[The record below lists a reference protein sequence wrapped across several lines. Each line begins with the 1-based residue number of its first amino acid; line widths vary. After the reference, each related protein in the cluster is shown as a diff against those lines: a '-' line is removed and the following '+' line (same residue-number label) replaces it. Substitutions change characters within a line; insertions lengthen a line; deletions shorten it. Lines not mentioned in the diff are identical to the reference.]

1 MKIKIIEPW
10 TSNNE
15 NTEED
20 IKYFKSCLSQDDN
33 FEIVFNDDDGL
44 ETLESVSDESFL
56 LPGIIKNIIKAEKQ
70 GFDGVYVNCSA
81 DPGLFQAKELVKIP
95 VVGPLSSSILLG
107 SVVGKKITILSN
119 TSNNRECEEYWIER
133 TGLSHLVS
141 KLRFSELSILDL
153 LVSGDPTDKT
163 FQACKDTVE
172 NDNCDVIILGCT
184 CMFHMVDE
192 LRRKL
197 QEENINVQIVEPVMA
212 SLKMLRTLV
221 EMNLTG
227 SFNGRISSHINGLDI
242 GEIT

>member
-1 MKIKIIEPW
+1 MKIRIIEPW

-15 NTEED
+15 NSEED
-20 IKYFKSCLSQDDN
+20 IEYFKSCLSQDDH

-44 ETLESVSDESFL
+44 ETLETVSDESFL

-81 DPGLFQAKELVKIP
+81 DPGLFQAKELVNIP

-107 SVVGKKITILSN
+107 SLVGKKVTILSN
-119 TSNNRECEEYWIER
+119 TSENRECEEYWIKR
-133 TGLSHLVS
+133 TGLSHLVA

-153 LVSGDPTDKT
+153 LENGDLSDKT
-163 FQACKDTVE
+163 FEACKETIE
-172 NDNCDVIILGCT
+172 KDNCDVIILGCT
-184 CMFHMVDE
+184 CMFHMVDD

-197 QEENINVQIVEPVMA
+197 QQENINVQIVEPVMA
-212 SLKMLRTLV
+212 SLKMLRMLI

-227 SFNGRISSHINGLDI
+227 SFNGKIVSHIN
-242 GEIT
+242 E